1 MTATFHLWCDTDED
15 GGPDIE
21 AVKRED
27 GVPGVRLNPGAWS
40 DWLLEHRE
48 HELQVVLETPSG
60 ALGLPFFRVNR
71 GRIQFVLRTS
81 EEVEV
86 ATAWSDYRK
95 EYGVSVSRSVREQE
109 HAGFKAGWAA
119 ARGTADTGGV
129 QR

>member
-15 GGPDIE
+15 GGPE
-21 AVKRED
+21 TGVVSRED
-27 GVPGVRLNPGAWS
+27 GVPGLRLEPGTWS

-48 HELQVVLETPSG
+48 HDLHIILETPAG
-60 ALGLPFFRVNR
+60 ALGLPVFRATR
-71 GRIQFVLRTS
+71 GGIQFVVRTP
-81 EEVEV
+81 EEVEC
-86 ATAWSDYRK
+86 AAAWSDYRK

-109 HAGFKAGWAA
+109 HAAFKAGWAA